1 MEGGKS
7 RPPRSQSSGV
17 RVVAK
22 FMSRCHVARGKSS
35 SDGDRLSVSFSDEG
49 HALVSISPG
58 AKGTR
63 STQKSVYQLDY
74 CYEEEKG
81 AEEIYA
87 VEVKPLVQK
96 LFNGTNCCVI
106 SYGAHHRWPVQL
118 FEGSGE
124 NPSLVEMAMSDILH
138 GNAGDIEISE
148 YEVSQDQIYDLLEP
162 KEKGVKLK
170 NLSKVKVNTLDEFKS
185 SYCQSNRCIRGHRGL
200 IIYTGHTSK
209 LNFLDLGG
217 YGGTTENKPLYA
229 IMKIVYAL
237 NSKNPISYRD
247 SRLTYQLH
255 DLISWGSPSVV
266 IACLDRSDDQQN
278 MRTLRLASYS
288 SHVANR
294 IQYNTVRRS
303 TKQSATPIQRRYLI
317 CRYSTAVIQSKPVYR
332 KVNRCASMGP
342 TTKKL
347 GSVKDKNLNNDKE
360 VKKIIPEEVM
370 HGELAESQANL
381 STMPSV
387 HLEIIPEVKPE
398 ENDMCDSKK
407 ADHEESAECE
417 ITSAPMLATQQEIIP
432 EVKPE
437 ENDMS
442 DSNKV
447 NHEESAESGITSAP
461 ILATHQEDISGTS
474 EGQERPLLMETVL
487 DYTASGDSIVEEGR
501 TPAPV
506 RELSVS
512 ERLIEISNSLKF
524 IPDSGKPIHIGTP
537 KRVSFSSC
545 AFEPETPNE
554 SSSLGVMDS
563 GFHFADMP
571 QERLK
576 ARTTGMKKSLQKDCL
591 TFINSANKEDLKR
604 LKGIGEVRANRIL
617 QLRDNNP
624 EPFKNVEDLKNIGI
638 TPRQFNKMAIKF
650 MEDC

>member
-1 MEGGKS
+1 MEGDKA

-22 FMSRCHVARGKSS
+22 FMKRSHVAKGHSS
-35 SDGDRLSVSFSDEG
+35 SDGDHLSVSFSDEG

-96 LFNGTNCCVI
+96 LFDGTNCRFI

-148 YEVSQDQIYDLLEP
+148 YEVFQDQIYDLLEP

-170 NLSKVKVNTLDEFKS
+170 SLSKVKVNTLDEFKS
-185 SYCQSNRCIRGHRGL
+185 SYCQSNRCLRAHRGHRGL

-217 YGGTTENKPLYA
+217 YGGTTENKSLHA

-255 DLISWGSPSVV
+255 DLISWESPSVV
-266 IACLDRSDDQQN
+266 IACLDRSDDQRN

-288 SHVANR
+288 SHVANQ
-294 IQYNTVRRS
+294 IQYNTVRRP
-303 TKQSATPIQRRYLI
+303 TEQYATPIHG
-317 CRYSTAVIQSKPVYR
+317 RYSMAVIKSKPVYG
-332 KVNRCASMGP
+332 KVNRCYSIRP

-360 VKKIIPEEVM
+360 VKKLIPEEVM
-370 HGELAESQANL
+370 QGELADSQANL

-387 HLEIIPEVKPE
+387 QLEIIPEVKPE
-398 ENDMCDSKK
+398 VND
-407 ADHEESAECE
+407 
-417 ITSAPMLATQQEIIP
+417 I
-432 EVKPE
+432 
-437 ENDMS
+437 S
-442 DSNKV
+442 DSMKV
-447 NHEESAESGITSAP
+447 DHEESAESGILSDISDSKKVDHEESAESGNTSALMP
-461 ILATHQEDISGTS
+461 ATQQEDISDAS
-474 EGQERPLLMETVL
+474 EGEERPMLMETVL
-487 DYTASGDSIVEEGR
+487 DYTASDSIVEEGR

-512 ERLIEISNSLKF
+512 ERLMEISNSLKF

-545 AFEPETPNE
+545 AFEPETPND
-554 SSSLGVMDS
+554 STSLGVMDS
-563 GFHFADMP
+563 GFHCSDMP

-576 ARTTGMKKSLQKDCL
+576 ARTTGMKKSLQKECL

-617 QLRDNNP
+617 QLRDINP

-638 TPRQFNKMAIKF
+638 TQRQFNKMAIKF